1 MEIINSHIHL
11 GTSHILDSNYTE
23 EQLLADMKRNGLS
36 GMMVYPLVEPQ
47 PDNIEG
53 HNRIHRFAQAHP
65 GQVWG
70 VVDMHPRHLEEDY
83 CREVRRCVRDLGF
96 VAIKLHPYLHGVN
109 PNNSCTTKCFDM
121 ARELSVPIIIHT
133 GLGIPFSLPALV
145 TRRARQ
151 YPDVKIVLAHAGGQM
166 FSQEAIFIAEMF
178 ENIYLEP
185 SWCQAYRIKEF
196 CSTLGKERVIFGS
209 DGPAN
214 TMVEIAKVESVNLPQ
229 EQREWYFAKAA
240 RKLYNLK

>member
-151 YPDVKIVLAHAGGQM
+151 IP
-166 FSQEAIFIAEMF
+166 
-178 ENIYLEP
+178 
-185 SWCQAYRIKEF
+185 
-196 CSTLGKERVIFGS
+196 TLKSSSRM
-209 DGPAN
+209 P
-214 TMVEIAKVESVNLPQ
+214 
-229 EQREWYFAKAA
+229 AA
-240 RKLYNLK
+240 RCFRRKPFLSPKCLRISIWSPPGVRRTASRNSAARWARRE